1 MKKIIL
7 GLFLILG
14 AVSFAV
20 PSFIDATKLQKSGHD
35 IIQDEEGL
43 FTIGSPKEDTAL
55 VISYYLTDKNPQEL
69 SDAIKANA
77 PAGEVKFLSA
87 INNNQAYV
95 NEFQSENFYSYVVVP
110 KKQKLGKFKIYV
122 TYATVQKL
130 PKDAINS
137 TVKSVIN
144 EAEGLI
150 K

>member
-14 AVSFAV
+14 AISFAV
-20 PSFIDATKLQKSGHD
+20 PSFIDTTKLQKSGHD
-35 IIQDEEGL
+35 IIQDEANL

-87 INNNQAYV
+87 INNDQAYV

>member
-1 MKKIIL
+1 MKKFIL

-35 IIQDEEGL
+35 IIQDEENL

-55 VISYYLTDKNPQEL
+55 VISYYLTDKNSKEL
-69 SDAIKANA
+69 SDTIKADA

-87 INNNQAYV
+87 INNDQAYV
-95 NEFQSENFYSYVVVP
+95 NEFQSDNFYSYVVVP
-110 KKQKLGKFKIYV
+110 KKQKLGKYKIYA
-122 TYATVQKL
+122 TYATPKKM
-130 PKDAINS
+130 PKDA
-137 TVKSVIN
+137 VKPAIKFIID
-144 EAEGLI
+144 EAEGLV

>member
-14 AVSFAV
+14 AISFAV
-20 PSFIDATKLQKSGHD
+20 PSFIDTTKLQKSGHD
-35 IIQDEEGL
+35 IIQDEANL

>member
-35 IIQDEEGL
+35 IIQDEANL

-87 INNNQAYV
+87 INNDQAYV

>member
-69 SDAIKANA
+69 SDTIKADA

-87 INNNQAYV
+87 INNDQAYV
-95 NEFQSENFYSYVVVP
+95 NESQSENFYSYVVVP
-110 KKQKLGKFKIYV
+110 KKQKLGKYKIYA
-122 TYATVQKL
+122 TYARVK
-130 PKDAINS
+130 KVEKNAIKPA
-137 TVKSVIN
+137 VKFII
-144 EAEGLI
+144 EQAEGLT

>member
-1 MKKIIL
+1 MKKFIL

-35 IIQDEEGL
+35 IIQDEEEL

-69 SDAIKANA
+69 SDTIKADA
-77 PAGEVKFLSA
+77 L
-87 INNNQAYV
+87 NNDQAYV
-95 NEFQSENFYSYVVVP
+95 NEFQSDNFYSYVVVP
-110 KKQKLGKFKIYV
+110 KKQKLRKYKIYA
-122 TYATVQKL
+122 TYATVKKL

>member
-1 MKKIIL
+1 MKKFIL

-35 IIQDEEGL
+35 IIQDEERL

-69 SDAIKANA
+69 SDTIKADA

-87 INNNQAYV
+87 INNDQAYV

>member
-14 AVSFAV
+14 AMSFAV
-20 PSFIDATKLQKSGHD
+20 PSFIDTTKLQKSGHD
-35 IIQDEEGL
+35 IIQDEANL

>member
-14 AVSFAV
+14 AISFAV
-20 PSFIDATKLQKSGHD
+20 PSFIDTTKLQKSGHD
-35 IIQDEEGL
+35 IIQDEANL

-87 INNNQAYV
+87 INNDQAYV

-122 TYATVQKL
+122 TYATVKKL

-144 EAEGLI
+144 EAEGLV

>member
-20 PSFIDATKLQKSGHD
+20 PKFIDTVKLKNNGFG
-35 IIQDEEGL
+35 ILQDEEDI
-43 FTIGSPKEDTAL
+43 FTIGSANKESAL
-55 VISYYLTDKNPQEL
+55 IVSYYLTDKNSKEL
-69 SDAIKANA
+69 SDAIKADA
-77 PAGEVKFLSA
+77 PADEAKFIAA
-87 INNNQAYV
+87 INNDQAYI
-95 NEFQSENFYSYVVVP
+95 NEFQNADFYSYVVVP
-110 KKQKLGKFKIYV
+110 KNQKLGKYKIYA
-122 TYATVQKL
+122 TYATPKRM

>member
-1 MKKIIL
+1 MKKFIL

-35 IIQDEEGL
+35 IIQDEANL

-69 SDAIKANA
+69 SDTIKADA

-87 INNNQAYV
+87 INNDQAYV
-95 NEFQSENFYSYVVVP
+95 NEFQSDNFYSYVVVP
-110 KKQKLGKFKIYV
+110 KKQKLGKYKIYA
-122 TYATVQKL
+122 TYARVK
-130 PKDAINS
+130 KVEKNAIKPA
-137 TVKSVIN
+137 VKFII
-144 EAEGLI
+144 EQAEGLT

>member
-1 MKKIIL
+1 MKKFIL

-35 IIQDEEGL
+35 IIQDEENL

-55 VISYYLTDKNPQEL
+55 VISYYLTDKNSKEL
-69 SDAIKANA
+69 SDTIKADA

-87 INNNQAYV
+87 INNDQAYV
-95 NEFQSENFYSYVVVP
+95 NEFKHVDFYSFAIVS
-110 KKQKLGKFKIYV
+110 KKQKVNKYHIYV
-122 TYATVQKL
+122 TYMSPKKL
-130 PKDAINS
+130 SKEDIN
-137 TVKSVIN
+137 KVINAALN

>member
-1 MKKIIL
+1 MKKFIL

-55 VISYYLTDKNPQEL
+55 VISYYLTEKNSKEL
-69 SDAIKANA
+69 SDTIKADA
-77 PAGEVKFLSA
+77 PNDVKFLASLD
-87 INNNQAYV
+87 NDQAYV
-95 NEFQSENFYSYVVVP
+95 NEFQSDNFYSYVVVP
-110 KKQKLGKFKIYV
+110 KKQKLGKYKIYA
-122 TYATVQKL
+122 TYATAKKL

>member
-20 PSFIDATKLQKSGHD
+20 PSFIDTTKLQKSGHD
-35 IIQDEEGL
+35 IIQDEANL

-87 INNNQAYV
+87 INN
-95 NEFQSENFYSYVVVP
+95 
-110 KKQKLGKFKIYV
+110 
-122 TYATVQKL
+122 
-130 PKDAINS
+130 D
-137 TVKSVIN
+137 
-144 EAEGLI
+144 
-150 K
+150 

>member
-1 MKKIIL
+1 MKKFIL

-14 AVSFAV
+14 VVSFAAPNFV
-20 PSFIDATKLQKSGHD
+20 NTTKLKNDGFD
-35 IIQDEEGL
+35 IVQDEEGL
-43 FTIGSPKEDTAL
+43 FTIASSNQESAL

-69 SDAIKANA
+69 SDTIKADA

-87 INNNQAYV
+87 INNDQAYV
-95 NEFQSENFYSYVVVP
+95 NEFQSDNFYSYVVVP
-110 KKQKLGKFKIYV
+110 KKQKLGKYKIYA
-122 TYATVQKL
+122 TYATVKKL

>member
-1 MKKIIL
+1 MKKIIF

-20 PSFIDATKLQKSGHD
+20 PNFIDATKLQKSGHD
-35 IIQDEEGL
+35 IIQDEENL

-55 VISYYLTDKNPQEL
+55 VISYFLTDNNSQEL
-69 SDAIKANA
+69 SNTIKANA

-87 INNNQAYV
+87 INNDQAYV
-95 NEFQSENFYSYVVVP
+95 NEFQSENFYSYVIVP
-110 KKQKLGKFKIYV
+110 KKQKLGKYKIYV
-122 TYATVQKL
+122 TYATVKKL

-137 TVKSVIN
+137 TVKSIIN

>member
-1 MKKIIL
+1 MKKFIL

-20 PSFIDATKLQKSGHD
+20 PKFIDTVKLKNNGFG
-35 IIQDEEGL
+35 ILQDEEDI
-43 FTIGSPKEDTAL
+43 FTIGSANKESAL
-55 VISYYLTDKNPQEL
+55 IVSYYLTDKNSKEL
-69 SDAIKANA
+69 SDAIKADA
-77 PAGEVKFLSA
+77 PADEAKFIAA
-87 INNNQAYV
+87 INNDQAYI
-95 NEFQSENFYSYVVVP
+95 NEFQNADFYSYVVVP
-110 KKQKLGKFKIYV
+110 KNQKLGKYKIYA
-122 TYATVQKL
+122 TYATPKRM